1 MTVLLNAV
9 TLSVAGQFMIEPT
22 IEQGRSS
29 EKQTKSPH
37 ENAVET
43 VMASSGSDGLVR
55 SERPNGAAISW
66 VDFKAL
72 TPVACPC
79 GLARRAFHDRPDVPY
94 TMHVTEILDTAKPH
108 FHKQMTETYFILE
121 CESGAFLELDGT
133 PLPIVPGTACLIP
146 PGVVHRAV
154 GRMKVLIVVSP
165 KFDSR
170 DEFVVE

>member
-1 MTVLLNAV
+1 MLLNTV
-9 TLSVAGQFMIEPT
+9 TLFFAGQFMVEPT
-22 IEQGRSS
+22 TEQGYSF

-37 ENAVET
+37 EIAIEA
-43 VMASSGSDGLVR
+43 VMASTGSDVLLS
-55 SERPNGAAISW
+55 SERPTGSGISW

-121 CESGAFLELDGT
+121 CESGSFLELDGKQM
-133 PLPIVPGTACLIP
+133 PLVPGMACLIP

-154 GRMKVLIVVSP
+154 GRMKVLIVVTP